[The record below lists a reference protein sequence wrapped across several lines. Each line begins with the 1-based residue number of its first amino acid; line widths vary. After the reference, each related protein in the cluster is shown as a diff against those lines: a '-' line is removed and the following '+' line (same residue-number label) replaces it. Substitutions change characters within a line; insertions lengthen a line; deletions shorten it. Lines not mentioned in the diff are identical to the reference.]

1 MKSSPVERKA
11 NHENNHQRAGSESVI
26 GGTEMNA
33 EQRQRASQLVRSQTE
48 EEAIGEA
55 FALLQELIDAPE
67 PKPVGEVVDF
77 NGWRIVRWKGDE
89 SDFQVG
95 TKFYTSPPAPSVP
108 EPAAKVLHVDGLL
121 SNNLIDCDLPVGT
134 LLYTAPAAPV
144 PARLVWD
151 AERHQWLRT
160 YNTAKHPA
168 VAEEKKP

>member
-1 MKSSPVERKA
+1 
-11 NHENNHQRAGSESVI
+11 
-26 GGTEMNA
+26 MNA
-33 EQRQRASQLVRSQTE
+33 EQKQRMAHELGQWNAAMKSSCSVSDLL
-48 EEAIGEA
+48 AISTRMS
-55 FALLQELIDAPE
+55 ALLQELIDAPE
-67 PKPVGEVVDF
+67 PEPVGYTNETELDY
-77 NGWRIVRWKGDE
+77 VRKYEALPVSGVFWPTSDE
-89 SDFQVG
+89 DANIAL
-95 TKFYTSPPAPSVP
+95 YTAPPAPSVP

-160 YNTAKHPA
+160 YNTAPPPA